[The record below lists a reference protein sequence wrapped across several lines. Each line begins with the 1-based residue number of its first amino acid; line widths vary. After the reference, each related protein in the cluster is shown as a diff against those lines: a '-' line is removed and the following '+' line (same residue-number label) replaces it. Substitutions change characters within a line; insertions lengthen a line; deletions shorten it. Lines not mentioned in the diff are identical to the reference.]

1 MAAQWRRGFPHGEPA
16 MSERSRFIKVRV
28 SDSEYRELRKRA
40 DEHGVTMSEHVR
52 DTVTAVHQAT
62 DVAAELSELRGQ
74 VRHLVE
80 MGRGRDEPSVGEQR
94 EMLLLLRELAAARDA
109 QILAR
114 VRAQLAAR
122 GGQATQRGAVWCVL
136 AVVITALAWTAVW
149 ERGLSLPALDGWRF
163 LASALTGRG

>member
-1 MAAQWRRGFPHGEPA
+1 

-40 DEHGVTMSEHVR
+40 DEQGVTMSEHVR

-62 DVAAELSELRGQ
+62 DVAAELSELRQQ
-74 VRHLVE
+74 VRHFTE
-80 MGRGRDEPSVGEQR
+80 TGRGRDDAGEGEQR

-122 GGQATQRGAVWCVL
+122 GGQAARRGG
-136 AVVITALAWTAVW
+136 TA
-149 ERGLSLPALDGWRF
+149 
-163 LASALTGRG
+163 